1 MKHED
6 KTEKLFR
13 DPRVKRTGM
22 WSSMTLMEDWCKSL
36 LGVWFG
42 VGVVCL
48 VYKQGSEEE
57 HVKKGCNAVI

>member
-1 MKHED
+1 
-6 KTEKLFR
+6 
-13 DPRVKRTGM
+13 M
-22 WSSMTLMEDWCKSL
+22 WSSMTLMEDWCKRL